1 MRDFDKNVPNLRGS
15 LLLAHPNMRDP
26 NFRRTILFLSM
37 HDREE
42 GALGLVLNRPTD
54 KKLADYLPAQEGLGV
69 DDIAV
74 YAGGPVGSEELI
86 LVSFDFADEGQLT
99 VQSHLSIE
107 EFGAFQH
114 EGGLLRAF
122 RGYAGWSAG
131 QLEAEVRQQA
141 WLIFPFTREILFAPQ
156 VESLWYRMVSTLGPT
171 YRLLAQTPD
180 DPSMN

>member
-15 LLLAHPNMRDP
+15 LLLAHPNLRDP
-26 NFRRTILFLSM
+26 NFRRAILFLSM
-37 HDREE
+37 HDRDD
-42 GALGLVLNRPTD
+42 GAFGLILNRPTD
-54 KKLADYLPAQEGLGV
+54 KKLADYLPAPGGLAA

-74 YAGGPVGSEELI
+74 YSGGPVGSEELI
-86 LVSFDFADEGQLT
+86 LVSFDFAEEGQLT

-107 EFGAFQH
+107 EFGAFGQ
-114 EGGLLRAF
+114 EQGLLRAF

-131 QLEAEVRQQA
+131 QLEMEISQQA
-141 WLIFPFTREILFAPQ
+141 WLIFPFTREILFAPEI
-156 VESLWYRMVSTLGPT
+156 ESLWYKMVSSLGPT